1 VRRPACAVILALGV
15 LASDVAGGDLDV
27 DLKLS
32 GSVREVAVA
41 TRGTD
46 AKSFRGALEKSLPS
60 SICVAASRFAN
71 CPAFGVV
78 GERDVWQSLTRVR
91 TNIDLSATDGISGRL
106 VYDHELL
113 FGVVDTLERGFGDE
127 LATGRFASLEDE
139 IEHFDTSD
147 GGAEG
152 SWRHLLYRAW
162 VRYEAEHVDLVLGRQ
177 RIPWGVGRLWNPIDR
192 FNPIGPLA
200 IEGDQSSGVDAVDAK
215 WLLSGFTFLEAA
227 YAPRGRAADASYA
240 LRLHGVHRDVDYS
253 LMAGVFEEAWTAG
266 LDLAGNLGDAVA
278 RVEAA
283 YSDPERDIWP
293 VGAAAPRELAAFWQV
308 VTSIDTNL
316 DIGSGLYVLVEHLYN
331 GNGLGFGRG
340 EAGPLLSFFESTTDS
355 PPHVPRKIV
364 EVTDGPFVRTTS
376 RDRFGGSR
384 VVSFADQLTGVQ
396 LGYELF
402 TALRGEVLTIYDW
415 DGTSLAFVPSLTYTP
430 LGSLELTLGSQLF
443 AGRDASEF
451 GPAEKLGF
459 LMVEWFSQW
468 AADRSSL
475 SWSQGTCEPECLI
488 ACVTCWPGTT
498 SSAAQC
504 SASTSVLCSASC
516 AGKQEGRASWKGT
529 AGLSL

>member
-1 VRRPACAVILALGV
+1 VRRAACAALLALGL
-15 LASDVAGGDLDV
+15 LASNVAGGDLDV
-27 DLKLS
+27 GLNLS
-32 GSVREVAVA
+32 GSVREVAMG

-46 AKSFRGALEKSLPS
+46 AESFRDAVEKSLPS
-60 SICVAASRFAN
+60 SICVAAARFAH

-91 TNIDLSATDGISGRL
+91 TNIDLTATGGISGRL

-127 LATGRFASLEDE
+127 LATGRFVSLEDE

-147 GGAEG
+147 GEAEG

-192 FNPIGPLA
+192 FNPIDPLA

-215 WLLSGFTFLEAA
+215 WLLSGFTFVEAA

-240 LRLHGVHRDVDYS
+240 LRLHGIHRDVDYS
-253 LMAGVFEEAWTAG
+253 VMAGVFEEAWTLG
-266 LDLAGNLGDAVA
+266 LDLAGNLGDAAA

-308 VTSIDTNL
+308 VMSIDTNL

-340 EAGPLLSFFESTTDS
+340 EAGPLLSFFEATAD
-355 PPHVPRKIV
+355 PPSHVPREIV
-364 EVTDGPFVRTTS
+364 GVLEGPFVRTTS
-376 RDRFGGSR
+376 SDRFGGSR
-384 VVSFADQLTGVQ
+384 VVSFADHLTGVQ
-396 LGYELF
+396 LGYEPF
-402 TALRGEVLTIYDW
+402 AALKGEVLTIYDW
-415 DGTSLAFVPSLTYTP
+415 DGTSAAFVPVLTYTP
-430 LGSLELTLGSQLF
+430 LGSLELILGSQLF
-443 AGRDASEF
+443 WGRDASEF
-451 GPAEKLGF
+451 GPAEKLAF
-459 LMVEWFSQW
+459 LIVEWFF
-468 AADRSSL
+468 
-475 SWSQGTCEPECLI
+475 
-488 ACVTCWPGTT
+488 
-498 SSAAQC
+498 
-504 SASTSVLCSASC
+504 
-516 AGKQEGRASWKGT
+516 
-529 AGLSL
+529 